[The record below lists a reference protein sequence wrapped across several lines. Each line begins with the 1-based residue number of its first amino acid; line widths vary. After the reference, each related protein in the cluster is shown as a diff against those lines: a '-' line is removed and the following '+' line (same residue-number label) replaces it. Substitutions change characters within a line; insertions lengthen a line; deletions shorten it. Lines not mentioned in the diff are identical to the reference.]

1 KSVACRSASWVE
13 TIPICDPSAP
23 TRRTCA
29 ERMRSFMRGSA
40 ETPHHLLPMRRHR
53 PFAGAD
59 RTRGTQPAEYRCRS
73 GRLSTL
79 GADPGRARSDGSD
92 VGRLLALRA
101 VDDVELDRLALR
113 EGLVAL
119 AVDRREVDEHIVLP
133 LARDE
138 PETLLVAEP
147 LHGALLC
154 QRALLCPERAE
165 RSTARAR
172 RPTRR
177 TGSTDPCRG
186 RLTSRVRGGD
196 RSRPGGEACRPRSC

>member
-1 KSVACRSASWVE
+1 NHSQ
-13 TIPICDPSAP
+13 
-23 TRRTCA
+23 
-29 ERMRSFMRGSA
+29 
-40 ETPHHLLPMRRHR
+40 PMKRPR

-59 RTRGTQPAEYRCRS
+59 RTRSTQPAEYRCRS

-101 VDDVELDRLALR
+101 VGDVELGRLAPR
-113 EGLVAL
+113 EGLVPL
-119 AVDRREVDEHIVLP
+119 AFDRREVDEHVVLP

-138 PETLLVAEP
+138 PEALLVAEP

-154 QRALLCPERAE
+154 QRPLLCLERAE

-177 TGSTDPCRG
+177 TVPRTHG
-186 RLTSRVRGGD
+186 RRTTSRVRASG
-196 RSRPGGEACRPRSC
+196 